1 MKERAFVWQVLLLFF
16 GLGVMAGCQSE
27 PISKEKQTIEGEG
40 VTYTFQL
47 PSGWHSVEN
56 YEETY
61 GRLAVFGAE
70 DSRSKSGM
78 SIQIAPI
85 DSVEEEGFGAN
96 VRKEIAQKNGY
107 SKTEDVYMKEYE
119 VNGAPAYKY
128 TFETTFQGKK
138 TWAHYYTIFSEHGF
152 IQLLFYSTKDN
163 RSEERVKDIDAS
175 VLTLKETGYEAPTE
189 TESSSDD
196 QIQLNSETAEV
207 TITGLATTEGEEDE
221 TLLVLRYQVT
231 NKGDQPLEARQW
243 GDTITLEQEGK
254 ELPST
259 TLPKE
264 TSSYELIELEKK
276 GLEAIASGGTGEGIL
291 LYMLESSEIAK
302 LKIGEGWTSE
312 QQEYPLL
319 IPSKEEN

>member
-1 MKERAFVWQVLLLFF
+1 MKKRAFVWQAFLLFF

-85 DSVEEEGFGAN
+85 ESVEKEGFGSK
-96 VRKEIAQKNGY
+96 VRKEIALKNGY
-107 SKTEDVYMKEYE
+107 SKTEDVYMKEYK

-128 TFETTFQGKK
+128 TFETIFQGKR

-152 IQLLFYSTKDN
+152 IQLLFYSAKDK

-196 QIQLNSETAEV
+196 QIQLSSETAEV
-207 TITGLATTEGEEDE
+207 TITGLTVTKGEEDTE
-221 TLLVLRYQVT
+221 LLVLRYQVT
-231 NKGDQPLEARQW
+231 NKGDQPLERKQW
-243 GDTITLEQEGK
+243 ETAINVEQEGK
-254 ELPST
+254 SLAFASLP
-259 TLPKE
+259 E
-264 TSSYELIELEKK
+264 NTSSYELIELEKK
-276 GLEAIASGGTGEGIL
+276 GKEPIASGKTGEGIL
-291 LYMLESSEIAK
+291 LYTLVSAETST
-302 LKIGEGWTSE
+302 LKINDGWTSE

-319 IPSKEEN
+319 IPSKEEK